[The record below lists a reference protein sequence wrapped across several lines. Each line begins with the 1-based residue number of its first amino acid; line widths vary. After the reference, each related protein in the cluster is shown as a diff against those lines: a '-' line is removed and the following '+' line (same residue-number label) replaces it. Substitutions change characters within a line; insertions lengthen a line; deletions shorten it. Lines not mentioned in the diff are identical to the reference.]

1 MRQVLL
7 DSVVCFWTARE
18 PEGERCRAYNQEEA
32 EADQRCCKFQKRS
45 GDHREPPEAER
56 LKEAHLDN

>member
-1 MRQVLL
+1 MEKAGAAGLTQLRK
-7 DSVVCFWTARE
+7 
-18 PEGERCRAYNQEEA
+18 A
-32 EADQRCCKFQKRS
+32 EAGQRCCKFQKRS